1 MPPPPPLGPVEL
13 YSWLLALIGA
23 AIIVVCILLLLKYLS
38 RQAPSRYEG
47 TARSSEL
54 EPLLKEL
61 IKEIR
66 LLREDIDKL
75 RREIEE

>member
-1 MPPPPPLGPVEL
+1 M
-13 YSWLLALIGA
+13 
-23 AIIVVCILLLLKYLS
+23 LLLLKYLS
-38 RQAPSRYEG
+38 RRAPSRHEG